1 MHARNLGTG
10 VPQVYLYLHV
20 HVHASIRSRYPTARP
35 WGAGA
40 VRLREERRGDSA
52 CELWPR
58 GIVLSML
65 PSNSSASSSPIADSG
80 RAEAGFIADGFYL
93 RNAKFGAQFG
103 LPWREMRN
111 EIWVRLLRKRA

>member
-1 MHARNLGTG
+1 MH
-10 VPQVYLYLHV
+10 
-20 HVHASIRSRYPTARP
+20 RSGLTRYPTARP
-35 WGAGA
+35 WGADA

-52 CELWPR
+52 CELWPP
-58 GIVLSML
+58 GVVLGML
-65 PSNSSASSSPIADSG
+65 SSNSSASSSPIADSG
-80 RAEAGFIADGFYL
+80 RAEAVFIADGFYL